1 MEYRFT
7 SGAVMVCSTCPSLC
21 QSRTQIVL
29 PTPCPVGGLLAIG
42 EAPGADEDAKG
53 EGFVGRAGKT
63 LDMLLAAHG
72 RARGGYGRANIVRCR
87 PEGNRK
93 PTALEAAT
101 CLPRLAEFIQ
111 ECRPGVALLVGGTP
125 TAAFLGAGSLYRRIQ
140 ESRQSIFT
148 DLRLGHP
155 ALSCIGCRG
164 LLAVPMPHT
173 SPLAFNRNAPDG
185 RKWSVIAGEQIALA
199 VESLRDGQA

>member
-1 MEYRFT
+1 MSCGF
-7 SGAVMVCSTCPSLC
+7 CPSLC

-42 EAPGADEDAKG
+42 EAPGADEDTKG

-63 LDMLLAAHG
+63 LDTLLAAHG
-72 RARGGYGRANIVRCR
+72 ISREAYGRANIVRCR

-101 CLPRLAEFIQ
+101 CLPKLAEFIQ
-111 ECRPGVALLVGGTP
+111 ECQPGVILLVGGTP

-140 ESRQSIFT
+140 ESRQSAFT

-155 ALSCIGCRG
+155 GLARLGRRG
-164 LLAVPMPHT
+164 VLAVPMPHS
-173 SPLAFNRNAPDG
+173 SPLAFNRNSPDG
-185 RKWSVIAGEQIALA
+185 RKWSVIAREQVALA
-199 VESLRDGQA
+199 VEALCYGQA